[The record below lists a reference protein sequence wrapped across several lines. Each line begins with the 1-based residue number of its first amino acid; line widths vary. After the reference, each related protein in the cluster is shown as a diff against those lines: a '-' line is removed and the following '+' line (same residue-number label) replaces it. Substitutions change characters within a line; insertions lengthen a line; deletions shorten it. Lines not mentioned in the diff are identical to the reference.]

1 MKKRVWKTIGTALLV
16 VLLGMALCTR
26 HPGNEEDG
34 KMPSLS
40 PVYSAATAE
49 SEAFAAPT
57 VSGTSQPAKESPQ
70 KASPPAKR
78 KEAFSLLIQGKRL
91 EVWDKVDR
99 ETLARGSGWLPS
111 SVYPG
116 EEGNC
121 ILYGHRNRTHLR
133 ILEKVNKGEE
143 IQILLP
149 SGEKLAYIVEEIEL

>member
-78 KEAFSLLIQGKRL
+78 KEAFSLLIQGKSL

-99 ETLARGSGWLPS
+99 ETLARGGCHRPCTQERKEPVSFMDTGPDTS
-111 SVYPG
+111 TNIRKGKQGGGDTNSVAKWRKTDIYRG
-116 EEGNC
+116 
-121 ILYGHRNRTHLR
+121 RN
-133 ILEKVNKGEE
+133 
-143 IQILLP
+143 
-149 SGEKLAYIVEEIEL
+149 